1 MSSSSPKNLMR
12 YHFLSFRGRFP
23 LDFYRFFISSFTTK
37 RCWKFRQIVI
47 RHSTFP
53 KKSLVSHLCFYA
65 KKRLELAYPKFIS
78 NFLLHISARFVFC
91 LDHQTFCKWQ
101 RWMTFYDCYLFFLLL
116 CTNVEIAFL
125 IFPGLCV
132 QPEVENGKVTPIKA
146 SDSGN
151 FLVANVSCNANY
163 KRFGKHIIKCMNGI
177 WSSAVPSCIRK
188 YTWRNCLLYL
198 TAMNAN

>member
-12 YHFLSFRGRFP
+12 YHFLSSWGEIPIRVLPIFHLEFH
-23 LDFYRFFISSFTTK
+23 DNK
-37 RCWKFRQIVI
+37 VRQIVI

-53 KKSLVSHLCFYA
+53 KKSLVSIYVFMR
-65 KKRLELAYPKFIS
+65 KKRLEPVYPKFIS

-101 RWMTFYDCYLFFLLL
+101 RWMTFYDCYLLFLLL